1 MKKFSAF
8 WLIAAIFVL
17 PCVLDLEELGNV
29 AFIMVDAMVA
39 FAVFYRYNPEY
50 VIREKTNNKTSK

>member
-8 WLIAAIFVL
+8 WLIAAVFVA
-17 PCVLDLEELGNV
+17 PCVLDLENLGCI
-29 AFIMVDAMVA
+29 AFVMVDAMAA

-50 VIREKTNNKTSK
+50 IIREKTNNKTSK

>member
-8 WLIAAIFVL
+8 WLIAALFVM
-17 PCVLDLEELGNV
+17 PCVLDLEKLANI
-29 AFIMVDAMVA
+29 AFIMVDVMVA

>member
-1 MKKFSAF
+1 MKNFSAF

-29 AFIMVDAMVA
+29 AFIMVDAMAA